1 MDAVGVVAK
10 QNEHWGAGP
19 GLCSVKKLEPAVADY
34 RRLMCADSFLE
45 RPVED
50 AGCNS
55 AVVLPENLAYR
66 REYFLRACT
75 GEGRKSQDRGEGH
88 EAETPLQIF
97 QKILAGFGV

>member
-1 MDAVGVVAK
+1 VDAVGVVAK

-19 GLCSVKKLEPAVADY
+19 GLCSVKKLEPAAAYY

-45 RPVED
+45 RSVED

-55 AVVLPENLAYR
+55 AVVLPENLVDR
-66 REYFLRACT
+66 WEDFLRAFA
-75 GEGRKSQDRGEGH
+75 GKGRKSQDRSEGH

-97 QKILAGFGV
+97 QKIFACLGV